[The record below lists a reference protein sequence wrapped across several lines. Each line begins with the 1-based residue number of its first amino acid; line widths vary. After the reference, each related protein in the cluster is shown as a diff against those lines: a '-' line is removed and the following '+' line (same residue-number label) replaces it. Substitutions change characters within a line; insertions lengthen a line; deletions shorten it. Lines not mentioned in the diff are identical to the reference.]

1 MPAGPAGESSREGAA
16 PREEREAVRTTIVGG
31 RPPGSGTSI
40 GAIPRGI
47 EVLVKKAAVDPAFRT
62 LLLER
67 RARSADAIALT
78 LTPAEAA
85 MLAAVPAEQLDAI
98 IDAAV
103 VPESSRRAFM
113 GAAAAA
119 MLAALGV
126 TQTGCPIVT
135 GSRPCDRSTT
145 RPATQPAQTQPAA
158 TPPANARPPVVI
170 TGIVPN
176 EPATQPAQAPIDNE
190 RPPVVVLGIMPTT
203 RPSTQPIR
211 SAGVRPDTP

>member
-16 PREEREAVRTTIVGG
+16 PRVEREAVRTTIVGG

-47 EVLVKKAAVDPAFRT
+47 EVLVKKAAVDPPFRT

-67 RARSADAIALT
+67 RAGAADAIGLT

-85 MLAAVPAEQLDAI
+85 MLAAVPAGQLEAI
-98 IDAAV
+98 IDGTV
-103 VPESSRRAFM
+103 VPESNRRAFM

-126 TQTGCPIVT
+126 TQAGCPVVT
-135 GSRPCDRSTT
+135 GSRPHDRPTT
-145 RPATQPAQTQPAA
+145 RPATQPASQPA
-158 TPPANARPPVVI
+158 TR
-170 TGIVPN
+170 
-176 EPATQPAQAPIDNE
+176 PAQSQPDNE
-190 RPPVVVLGIMPTT
+190 RPPVVVLGIMPNPAS
-203 RPSTQPIR
+203 RPAGRPIR
-211 SAGVRPDTP
+211 SAGVRPDNP

>member
-1 MPAGPAGESSREGAA
+1 M
-16 PREEREAVRTTIVGG
+16 RTTIVGG

-67 RARSADAIALT
+67 RSEAADAIALT

-85 MLAAVPAEQLDAI
+85 MLAAVPAGQLDAI

-126 TQTGCPIVT
+126 TQTGCPVVT
-135 GSRPCDRSTT
+135 GSRPCDGSTT
-145 RPATQPAQTQPAA
+145 RPATQS
-158 TPPANARPPVVI
+158 
-170 TGIVPN
+170 
-176 EPATQPAQAPIDNE
+176 ATQPAQPPIDNE

-203 RPSTQPIR
+203 RPATQPIP
-211 SAGVRPDTP
+211 SAGVRPAAP

>member
-1 MPAGPAGESSREGAA
+1 MPAGPAGESSREDAA
-16 PREEREAVRTTIVGG
+16 RREEREAVRTTIVGG

-103 VPESSRRAFM
+103 VPDSSRRAFM

-126 TQTGCPIVT
+126 TQTGCPVVT
-135 GSRPCDRSTT
+135 GSRPHDRSTT
-145 RPATQPAQTQPAA
+145 QPAQ
-158 TPPANARPPVVI
+158 PPGDNARPPVVI

-176 EPATQPAQAPIDNE
+176 DPATQPATQPAQAPIDND

-211 SAGVRPDTP
+211 SAGVRPATP